1 MRKARIKMIAAD
13 LDRTLLHSDGSVSAY
28 TKQVLSQCRAAGMKL
43 VLASARPMRAMKQY
57 VECLEADGVAACNG
71 AYIWTMEEEVHR
83 SIERGSAARFLR
95 RVLDAYPESNISA
108 EIDDTL
114 YANFE
119 IPQWQPTLV
128 PDWTHLPQGEV
139 RKVLL
144 TYAGEAHLAHIR
156 ALLEPG
162 MRLSVANGKLI
173 QVQSSEAGKWN
184 ALSLLAARW
193 GIQPSE
199 IACFGDDWDD
209 REMISRAGWGVA
221 VGNAL
226 PEVKAA
232 ADEVT
237 ASNDQDGVAEALERL
252 LRE

>member
-1 MRKARIKMIAAD
+1 MIKMIAVD

-28 TKQVLSQCRAAGMKL
+28 TKRVLAQCRAAGIKL
-43 VLASARPMRAMKQY
+43 ALASARPMRTMKPY
-57 VECLEADGVAACNG
+57 VECLEADGAACCNG
-71 AYIWTMEEEVHR
+71 AYIWTMEEETHR
-83 SIERGSAARFLR
+83 SLDRGAAERFLR
-95 RVLDAYPESNISA
+95 RVQDAYPESDISA

-114 YANFE
+114 YTNFE
-119 IPQWQPTLV
+119 IPQWHPTLV
-128 PDWTHLPQGEV
+128 PDWTHLPKGEV
-139 RKVLL
+139 RKLLL
-144 TYAGEAHLAHIR
+144 TYAGEAHLAHVHT
-156 ALLEPG
+156 LLEPG
-162 MRLSVANGKLI
+162 MQLSVANGKLI
-173 QVQSSEAGKWN
+173 QVQSSGAGKWN

-193 GIQPSE
+193 GIQPAE

-237 ASNDQDGVAEALERL
+237 ASNDRDGVAKALERL

>member
-1 MRKARIKMIAAD
+1 MIKMIAVD

-28 TKQVLSQCRAAGMKL
+28 TKRVLAQCRAAGMKL
-43 VLASARPMRAMKQY
+43 ALASARPMRTMKPY
-57 VECLEADGVAACNG
+57 VESLEADGAACCNG
-71 AYIWTMEEEVHR
+71 AYIWTMEEETHR
-83 SIERGSAARFLR
+83 SLDRGAAERFLR
-95 RVLDAYPESNISA
+95 RVQDAYPESDISA

-119 IPQWQPTLV
+119 IPQWHPTLV
-128 PDWTHLPQGEV
+128 PDWTHLPKGEV
-139 RKVLL
+139 RKLLL
-144 TYAGEAHLAHIR
+144 TYAGEAHLGHVR
-156 ALLEPG
+156 TLLEPG
-162 MRLSVANGKLI
+162 MQLSVANGKLI

-193 GIQPSE
+193 GIQPTE

-209 REMISRAGWGVA
+209 LEMISRAGWGVA

-237 ASNDQDGVAEALERL
+237 ASNDRDGVAKALERL

>member
-1 MRKARIKMIAAD
+1 MIKMIAVD

-28 TKQVLSQCRAAGMKL
+28 TKRVLAQCRAAGMKL
-43 VLASARPMRAMKQY
+43 ALASARPMRTMKPY
-57 VECLEADGVAACNG
+57 VESLEADGAACCNG
-71 AYIWTMEEEVHR
+71 AYIWTMEEETHR
-83 SIERGSAARFLR
+83 SLDRGAAERFLR
-95 RVLDAYPESNISA
+95 RVQDAYPESDISA

-119 IPQWQPTLV
+119 IPQWHPTLV
-128 PDWTHLPQGEV
+128 PDWTHLPKGEV
-139 RKVLL
+139 RKLLL
-144 TYAGEAHLAHIR
+144 TYAGEAHLGHVR
-156 ALLEPG
+156 TLLEPG
-162 MRLSVANGKLI
+162 MQLSVANGKLI

-199 IACFGDDWDD
+199 MICFGDDWDD
-209 REMISRAGWGVA
+209 LEMISRAGWGVA

-237 ASNDQDGVAEALERL
+237 ASNDRDGVAKALERL